1 MNPFPLQPR
10 RSRTGFTLVEM
21 MAAVVV
27 LSLLVVL
34 IANLFA
40 SATTVTRLST
50 VRLDADTQA
59 RLVFDRMAADF
70 TWMLRRPDVDFHFLK
85 QNDSGSNPSTS
96 PYSDTFFFF
105 SEVPGYFSSSETSA
119 NESNTSLIGYRINST
134 TFQLERMAWGLTWDP
149 DNTPGYPLVYLTYN
163 NYVNGTSGTL
173 TDYTPAGASTIA
185 ATGANWVGID
195 SATYNTTDNAAT
207 TPGGNFHVL
216 GDSVFRMEYC
226 YLLKDGTYSVYPAI
240 NYVLPA
246 GSTGTAPKN
255 YLSATAPP
263 TQKFSTGDSVNS
275 RWYDTVNNHAYICTS
290 ANSNAGTETWRPLG
304 MADVQAIVVTIAIL
318 NQTSQKLIPTANL
331 TTALT
336 AMATALQGPTWTTN
350 GTLQNSVPAGQTQTT
365 PPVLMAS
372 TWQNTVNSA
381 TFASRLST
389 PTPVP
394 QTVAAQVRI
403 YQRFFYL
410 NNTF

>member
-21 MAAVVV
+21 MAAIAV
-27 LSLLVVL
+27 LGLLVLL
-34 IANLFA
+34 IANLFS

-70 TWMLRRPDVDFHFLK
+70 AWMLRRPDVDFHFLK
-85 QNDSGSNPSTS
+85 QNDNAGPPSAP

-119 NESNTSLIGYRINST
+119 NESNTSLVGYRINST
-134 TFQLERMAWGLTWDP
+134 TFQLERMAWGLTWDL
-149 DNTPGYPLVYLTYN
+149 DTYSFPLVYLTYN
-163 NYVNGTSGTL
+163 STTTYAPL
-173 TDYTPAGASTIA
+173 AASTIA
-185 ATGANWVGID
+185 ASGANWAGID
-195 SATYNTTDNAAT
+195 SSTYNTTDNTAT

-226 YLLKDGTYSVYPAI
+226 FLLKDGTYSVVPAI
-240 NYVLPA
+240 N
-246 GSTGTAPKN
+246 TGAAAN
-255 YLSATAPP
+255 NLSANLPP
-263 TQKFSTGDSVNS
+263 TQTTTGYTVNS
-275 RWYDTVNNHAYICTS
+275 RWYDTTNNHAYICTY
-290 ANSNAGTETWRPLG
+290 ANANGSTETWRPLG

-318 NQTSQKLIPTANL
+318 NQTSQKLIPTAKL
-331 TTALT
+331 TTSLQ
-336 AMATALQGPTWTTN
+336 AMATALQGPTWNPTTGRLN
-350 GTLQNSVPAGQTQTT
+350 NSVPSGQTQTT

-372 TWQNTVNSA
+372 TWQNEVNQTSFA
-381 TFASRLST
+381 TTAQ
-389 PTPVP
+389 VP
-394 QTVAAQVRI
+394 QAVAGQVRI